1 MMPVEP
7 TMTIATMLQNN
18 KNTAMP
24 SNQRNSPFRRQLDLT
39 NVLKRTKSTRGK
51 RYLTATTMMDRYIPA
66 RSALDVNL
74 ISSEIQRAE
83 KQYNDKLKDDERRRR
98 FGNDGDESEVEE
110 DANDDRDNE
119 RT

>member
-1 MMPVEP
+1 MPVEP
-7 TMTIATMLQNN
+7 TMTIAVMLQNN
-18 KNTAMP
+18 KHTAML

>member
-1 MMPVEP
+1 MPVEP

-18 KNTAMP
+18 KNTAML
-24 SNQRNSPFRRQLDLT
+24 SNQRNSPFRRQLDQCVET
-39 NVLKRTKSTRGK
+39 DESTRGK

-83 KQYNDKLKDDERRRR
+83 KQYNDKLKDDERRR
-98 FGNDGDESEVEE
+98 
-110 DANDDRDNE
+110 
-119 RT
+119 